1 MQTDTPQPHEET
13 IMALTTFS
21 GPVRSL
27 NGFIDG
33 TPTDPITVTTA
44 GNINSSY
51 ATSSAT
57 TGDTRLSYARLA
69 FTSTG
74 SGETIRALTQVTGA
88 GAATGGTVNGGHIS
102 LSINGSGTISG
113 AGNAL
118 RVTLGG
124 SSTAPGGTISA
135 LQVDSDFASGAT
147 LPGST
152 SFIRVTNSG
161 TGTISNLFNL
171 PDAMVQAIGATSTTP
186 TQKIRFVD
194 SAGTAYFLYA
204 VEA

>member
-1 MQTDTPQPHEET
+1 MAQTR
-13 IMALTTFS
+13 FS
-21 GPVRSL
+21 GPVKSD
-27 NGFIDG
+27 NGFISG
-33 TPTDPITVTTA
+33 TSSDPIAVTTA
-44 GNINSSY
+44 GNVSSSY
-51 ATSSAT
+51 ATASNT
-57 TGDTRLSYARLA
+57 TGDVRLNYSRLE

-74 SGETIRALTQVTGA
+74 SGETFRALTRVTGA
-88 GAATGGTVNGGHIS
+88 NAAAGGTVNGAHIS
-102 LSINGSGTISG
+102 LSVNTGGSISG

-118 RVTLGG
+118 RVTLGAAA
-124 SSTAPGGTISA
+124 SVTVGGTVAA
-135 LQVDSDFASGAT
+135 LQVDSDIGSGAT
-147 LPGST
+147 LPANA

-161 TGTISNLFNL
+161 SGTISNLFNL